1 MHKKEVD
8 MKVKALWVLF
18 LAVVLVIAGCESTGP
33 KTKTGAVAGGLI
45 GATAGGIIGHQSG
58 HGLEGAG
65 IGAAVGAISGALLG
79 SSMDQKDKQA
89 MAVNP
94 NHITL
99 TKIAEMASQGTPNAV
114 IIAEIDRTHSV
125 YNLNSEIIAYLKQN
139 KVSDKVI
146 DYMMATG
153 K

>member
-1 MHKKEVD
+1 
-8 MKVKALWVLF
+8 MKTRMLWVLS
-18 LAVVLVIAGCESTGP
+18 LAVALVIVGCESMGE

-65 IGAAVGAISGALLG
+65 IGAAVGAISGVLIGNA
-79 SSMDQKDKQA
+79 MDQHDRA
-89 MAVNP
+89 AVAVNP
-94 NHITL
+94 NHIPL
-99 TKIAEMASQGTPNAV
+99 TKIAEMGKQGTPDAV

-125 YNLNSEIIAYLKQN
+125 YKLNSEIITYLKQN

-146 DYMMATG
+146 DYMMSTA

>member
-1 MHKKEVD
+1 
-8 MKVKALWVLF
+8 MKTKSSFLLF
-18 LAVVLVIAGCESTGP
+18 LIVALVITGCESMGP
-33 KTKTGAVAGGLI
+33 KTKTGAVAGGVI

-65 IGAAVGAISGALLG
+65 IGAAVGALSGALLG
-79 SSMDQKDKQA
+79 SAMDQKDKEA

-94 NHITL
+94 NHIPL
-99 TKIAEMASQGTPNAV
+99 PKIAEMASSGTPDAV
-114 IIAEIDRTHSV
+114 IISEIDRTHSV
-125 YNLNSEIIAYLKQN
+125 YQLNSEIITYLKEH

-146 DYMMATG
+146 DHMMSTA

>member
-1 MHKKEVD
+1 
-8 MKVKALWVLF
+8 MKTKMLLVLF
-18 LAVVLVIAGCESTGP
+18 LAVALVIAGCESMGP

-65 IGAAVGAISGALLG
+65 IGAAVGAISGALIG
-79 SSMDQKDKQA
+79 NAMDQHDKA
-89 MAVNP
+89 AVAVNP
-94 NHITL
+94 NHIPL
-99 TKIAEMASQGTPNAV
+99 TKIAEMGQQRTPDAV
-114 IIAEIDRTHSV
+114 IIAEIDRTYSV
-125 YNLNSEIIAYLKQN
+125 YKLNSEIITYLKQN

-146 DYMMATG
+146 DYMMATA

>member
-1 MHKKEVD
+1 
-8 MKVKALWVLF
+8 MKSRIPLILLTAVALVS
-18 LAVVLVIAGCESTGP
+18 AGCESTGP

-65 IGAAVGAISGALLG
+65 IGAAVGALSGALLG
-79 SSMDQKDKQA
+79 SAMDQKDKKA

-99 TKIAEMASQGTPNAV
+99 TKIAEMVSQGTPDAV
-114 IIAEIDRTHSV
+114 IISEIDRTHSV
-125 YNLNSEIIAYLKQN
+125 YNLNSEIITYLKQK

-146 DYMMATG
+146 DYMMSTS
-153 K
+153 KH

>member
-1 MHKKEVD
+1 
-8 MKVKALWVLF
+8 MKVKMLLG
-18 LAVVLVIAGCESTGP
+18 VLVALALIITGCESMGP

-65 IGAAVGAISGALLG
+65 IGALVGAIGGGLIG
-79 SSMDQKDKQA
+79 SSMDQHDKDA
-89 MAVNP
+89 VAVNP
-94 NHITL
+94 NHIPL
-99 TKIAEMASQGTPNAV
+99 TKIAEMANQGTPDAV

-125 YNLNSEIIAYLKQN
+125 YSLNSEIIAYLKQN
-139 KVSDKVI
+139 KVTDKTI